1 MKKTISLILV
11 LTLLLSMAPVVF
23 AEGAPTVYLSAD
35 KTTVNPD
42 DVVAVS
48 VNLSESAFLSGMQYA
63 VRYNTDEFEP
73 VTSSRGNLDYSKQK
87 NGATYNASVYDNGD
101 GTAEIRMVI
110 FVMSDNDEDFAFSS
124 GMVTTFKFVA
134 KNVAASNAAFSLVN
148 LKVDDQDMNR
158 IIDEKTNGTVTVP
171 VNGTPS
177 TDPEPETPASP
188 YTITMGTV
196 NPVAVGEIVEVPV
209 TIGSTDAGVT
219 TYNAYDMIF
228 GFNSS
233 MLDLNMEAQNSEGY
247 KLIPGDGTVQILRY
261 GTAANLSDPIKLSFK
276 TKAVGTSNVTVTNA
290 KVDIAANSISF
301 DAPDAAITVG
311 STSVTATGFT
321 VEMPDDFK
329 TSDPLVVDPNG
340 SFTFT
345 PKDPYYNYT
354 VSATV
359 GGVAVQPVLNDDG
372 SYTISGINGN
382 VVITSTKTAKTF
394 SVMISGEDVTGA
406 ETATY
411 MTDYT
416 FTVDKETGYIYEVS
430 VTIGGEAYSPTTD
443 DNVNYTIK
451 GEDIKDNIA
460 VTVTKQLIPPTT
472 YAVEFAGNG
481 AEDVVDPVKTVTDG
495 ANYTFSI
502 DKKDN
507 YTYTVTAK
515 MGGTDKEVVV
525 TADGY
530 KIENVTGDLV
540 ITIVKEA
547 ERELVVEVSNYVE
560 ADGKTVFLVTVKG
573 AADTGKTFAYDGNKM
588 YKTTAYGDDVYS
600 YLVFS
605 GAQES
610 LTADD
615 AKANITQIDGEDEV
629 LTQTFDVNETG
640 LVDIND
646 AQLAY
651 NMYKGKYSDF
661 SEVSVRKF
669 LKADANSDGK
679 LNSADA
685 VAIVAEAN

>member
-11 LTLLLSMAPVVF
+11 LVLLLSLAPAVF
-23 AEGAPTVYLSAD
+23 AEGEPSFSITAD
-35 KTTVNPD
+35 KSSVNPGEEVTVQ
-42 DVVAVS
+42 VVLNEDLTVG
-48 VNLSESAFLSGMQYA
+48 SGQF
-63 VRYNTDEFEP
+63 VIRFNTEEFAP
-73 VTSSRGNLDYSKQK
+73 VTKSGSKLDFVKQH
-87 NGATYNASVYDNGD
+87 NSTSANIVDNGD
-101 GTAEIRMVI
+101 GTGEVRVVFFDI
-110 FVMSDNDEDFAFSS
+110 DDEPIELKA
-124 GMVTTFKFVA
+124 GAVVTFKFTA
-134 KNVAASNAAFSLVN
+134 KDAAASSAAFTLDV
-148 LKVDDQDMNR
+148 QRMNDTNAQR
-158 IIDEKTNGTVTVP
+158 ITVSVPTPSVTVP

-177 TDPEPETPASP
+177 TDPEPENPASP

-209 TIGSTDAGVT
+209 TIGSTDASVT
-219 TYNAYDMIF
+219 AYNAYDMTF
-228 GFNSS
+228 GFDSS
-233 MLDLNMEAQNSEGY
+233 MLELNMEAQNSEGY

-276 TKAVGTSNVTVTNA
+276 TKAVGTSKVTVTNA

-372 SYTISGINGN
+372 SYSISGINGN

-394 SVMISGEDVTGA
+394 SVMISCEDVTGA

-460 VTVTKQLIPPTT
+460 VTVTKRLILPTT

-495 ANYTFSI
+495 ANYIFSI
-502 DKKDN
+502 DKKDG
-507 YTYTVTAK
+507 YKYTVTAK
-515 MGGTDKEVVV
+515 IGETDKDV
-525 TADGY
+525 TENGNEY
-530 KIENVTGDLV
+530 TIQNVTGALV
-540 ITIVKEA
+540 ISIVKEA
-547 ERELVVEVSNYVE
+547 ESELVVEVSNYVE

-605 GAQES
+605 GAQKS

-640 LVDIND
+640 RVDIND